1 MPEFAELL
9 KGYRRFRS
17 TDYAVE
23 RQRWEE
29 LATGQTPPV
38 MIVACCDSRVDPATV
53 FDTSPG
59 QAFVLRNV
67 ANLVPPYEPG
77 GGLHGVSSA
86 IEFGV
91 LGLAVK
97 HIVVMGHGACGGIHA
112 ALHPDDVAL
121 PEHSFVR
128 DWIGLI
134 DAARDRVLADDGSTD
149 KQTALELEAVR
160 QSLANL
166 RSFPYIA
173 EREDAGNLKLHGCH
187 FTIGEGRL
195 RVLDEASGAFD
206 DIAG

>member
-17 TDYAVE
+17 TDYSAE

-53 FDTSPG
+53 FDTVPG

-112 ALHPDDVAL
+112 ALHPEAVDL
-121 PEHSFVR
+121 GKQSFVH
-128 DWIGLI
+128 DWIGLVH
-134 DAARDRVLADDGSTD
+134 DARDRVVADDSITD

-160 QSLANL
+160 QSLTNL
-166 RSFPYIA
+166 RTFPYVAQA
-173 EREDAGNLKLHGCH
+173 EKDGQLKLHGCH
-187 FTIGEGRL
+187 FNIGEGRL
-195 RVLDEASGAFD
+195 RVLDEATGEFHDA
-206 DIAG
+206 